1 MWFLAKGE
9 EYYNGYQLSKTL
21 HYQQLLSGLLA
32 QKTPTTKAIPM
43 RLEDL
48 KDIINKRA
56 LPPSVLALMAALW
69 LSAQRPTNLLLVQR
83 QDIQLVDGDMHVWF
97 GRGMKNRS
105 EVEKLMPPIQIWVKS
120 ELTDQVRLHYQTRV
134 TGPLFHEK
142 DVNTLRDYLRLIPV
156 AEHTHKIEFI
166 KWRSHYTPYSIK
178 RGALQHLAAWGNT
191 PAAISCLSFHKS
203 MSTLAIYIGSFLS
216 ERTLETRNLTNM
228 LVRQPPIQ
236 PQEWAQPPPIQ
247 RIQNTQQPVLLHQSP
262 QRQTA
267 NDDTELEESPA
278 PRKPPAQTNR
288 QQVRARVKAR
298 ISQHRVTAT
307 KTQSRDEA
315 PISARTRR
323 RLQQ

>member
-56 LPPSVLALMAALW
+56 LPPSVLAQMAALW
-69 LSAQRPTNLLLVQR
+69 LSAQRPTNLLL
-83 QDIQLVDGDMHVWF
+83 
-97 GRGMKNRS
+97 
-105 EVEKLMPPIQIWVKS
+105 VEKLMPPIQIWVKS
-120 ELTDQVRLHYQTRV
+120 ELTDQVQLHYQTGV